1 MYTGKENINGK
12 KKHLRISVIFYFV
25 ALLVL
30 PITLVSCLSTFSLAN
45 LFDSDYSV
53 SKEGL
58 EFEKLILNE
67 RSVCVSVD
75 KIYHHNDSELIVE
88 PRKLDSLFLLS
99 IHAFQPIEIVNNS
112 SYNYEFGETCERINF
127 PNSTDRNDLEPGGN
141 QSGFSRLQARLRI
154 NKHSKRLIY
163 HAGGMEISEVT
174 DRVAHWYE
182 LSIECSIFE
191 SESIVYSG
199 SSSYVDSNSVK
210 LGEDY
215 ILNIERSVID
225 SLLSLSLKGA
235 IKS

>member
-1 MYTGKENINGK
+1 MRFCKYLILKI
-12 KKHLRISVIFYFV
+12 LAS
-25 ALLVL
+25 LVL
-30 PITLVSCLSTFSLAN
+30 LITLTSCLSTYSLAN
-45 LFDSDYSV
+45 LFDSDYTV
-53 SKEGL
+53 SKKGL
-58 EFEKLILNE
+58 EFEKLILND

-75 KIYHHNDSELIVE
+75 KIYHYNDSEFIVE
-88 PRKLDSLFLLS
+88 PRKLDSLFLRS
-99 IHAFQPIEIVNNS
+99 IHTFRPVQIVNNS
-112 SYNYEFGETCERINF
+112 VYNYEFGETCERINF
-127 PNSTDRNDLEPGGN
+127 PNSTDRKDLEPGGN
-141 QSGFSRLQARLRI
+141 HSGFSRLQARLRI

-163 HAGGMEISEVT
+163 HAGGMEFSEVT
-174 DRVAHWYE
+174 DRVVHWYE